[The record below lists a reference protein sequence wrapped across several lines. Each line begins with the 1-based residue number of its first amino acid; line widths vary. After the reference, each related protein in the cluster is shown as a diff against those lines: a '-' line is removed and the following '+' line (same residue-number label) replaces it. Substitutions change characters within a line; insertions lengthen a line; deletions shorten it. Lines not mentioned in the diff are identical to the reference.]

1 MGWKGVAVQKGL
13 LIASLSST
21 RTELAEVFPHLSDE
35 ILDWAPARGIR
46 TVQGQ
51 LVEIIGTEVSIVE
64 RLMGGSRRPY
74 EEIEA
79 ELSGIRT
86 VSGLVEKLEDVRQTT
101 LAFLASSNEDKL
113 NSEADVSDDS
123 KKYMELSVVPVGEMI
138 RYIVRH
144 EAYHTG
150 QLVSYLWTRGNN
162 PYSWE

>member
-21 RTELAEVFPHLSDE
+21 RTELAEVFPHLSDD
-35 ILDWAPARGIR
+35 ILEWAPTPGMR
-46 TVQGQ
+46 TIHGQ

-74 EEIEA
+74 KDIEA

-86 VSGLVEKLEDVRQTT
+86 VSGLIEKLGDVRQTT
-101 LAFLASSNEDKL
+101 LAFLASSDEDKL
-113 NSEADVSDDS
+113 SAEAEVSDDS
-123 KKYMELSVVPVGEMI
+123 KKYMELSTVPVGEMI

-150 QLVSYLWTRGNN
+150 QLVSYLWARGND
-162 PYSWE
+162 PYSWD